1 MRTRN
6 LVAPFAAIAFT
17 VVGVLGVSSS
27 VGAATSVADG
37 AVVTGLGD
45 LRAAVSRSASTS
57 LPACRYADVK
67 TRFRSTAK
75 WAHTLVD
82 TERMVTRQYVP
93 PDLVSV
99 SDARINGS
107 GEVRDI
113 VIDDLHA
120 MTRAA
125 KLAGSPI
132 AVRSAYRSYQQ
143 QVDTFQYWVDQV
155 GYDKAKKTS
164 ARPGH
169 SEHQLGTT
177 IDFRSGDS
185 SKAPWD
191 YPDWA
196 KTAAGAWM
204 AQNAWKYGW
213 LMSYPKG
220 ETDISGYDYEPW
232 HYRYFGRGLAAK
244 IHDSGKVPRAYL
256 WAHFE
261 SQP

>member
-1 MRTRN
+1 MSTRHLAAPLTAVVVT
-6 LVAPFAAIAFT
+6 LVGALSIASPIAAASFAGT
-17 VVGVLGVSSS
+17 
-27 VGAATSVADG
+27 VGAAGRTSG
-37 AVVTGLGD
+37 TTH
-45 LRAAVSRSASTS
+45 ASVS

-75 WAHTLVD
+75 WSRTLLD
-82 TERMVTRQYVP
+82 TELKVTRRYVP

-99 SDARINGS
+99 SDARIKGP
-107 GEVRDI
+107 GEIREI
-113 VIDDLHA
+113 VIDDLRA
-120 MTRAA
+120 MARAA
-125 KLAGSPI
+125 RLAGSPI

-143 QVDTFQYWVDQV
+143 QKATFNMWVNEV
-155 GYDKAKKTS
+155 GYDEALRTS

-177 IDFRSGDS
+177 IDFRSGGS
-185 SKAPWD
+185 TKAPWD

-196 KTAAGAWM
+196 KTDAGAWM
-204 AQNAWKYGW
+204 KAHAWEYGW

-220 ETDISGYDYEPW
+220 KSDVSCYDYEPW
-232 HYRYFGRGLAAK
+232 HYRYYGRALAAK

-261 SQP
+261 SRP

>member
-1 MRTRN
+1 MRRRN
-6 LVAPFAAIAFT
+6 LVAPFAAVAFT
-17 VVGVLGVSSS
+17 LVGGLGISAP
-27 VGAATSVADG
+27 VGATSSLTAG
-37 AVVTGLGD
+37 SVVTG
-45 LRAAVSRSASTS
+45 RAGAPNPASTS

-75 WAHTLVD
+75 WSHTLVD
-82 TERMVTRQYVP
+82 TERMVTGKYVP
-93 PDLVSV
+93 PDLVAV
-99 SDARINGS
+99 SDAHIHGS
-107 GEVRDI
+107 GDVREI
-113 VIDDLHA
+113 VIDDLRA
-120 MTRAA
+120 MARAA
-125 KLAGSPI
+125 RDAGSSI

-143 QVDTFQYWVDQV
+143 QASTFQYWVDRG
-155 GYDKAKKTS
+155 GYQKALKTS
-164 ARPGH
+164 ARKGH

-196 KTAAGAWM
+196 KTAAGTWM

-213 LMSYPKG
+213 VMSYPKG
-220 ETDISGYDYEPW
+220 KTDISCYDYEPW
-232 HYRYFGRGLAAK
+232 HYRYYGRGLAAK

>member
-1 MRTRN
+1 
-6 LVAPFAAIAFT
+6 
-17 VVGVLGVSSS
+17 
-27 VGAATSVADG
+27 
-37 AVVTGLGD
+37 
-45 LRAAVSRSASTS
+45 
-57 LPACRYADVK
+57 
-67 TRFRSTAK
+67 
-75 WAHTLVD
+75 VD
-82 TERMVTRQYVP
+82 TERKVTNAYVP

-99 SDARINGS
+99 SNANIKGS
-107 GEVRDI
+107 GQVRNLA
-113 VIDDLHA
+113 IDDLRA
-120 MTRAA
+120 MARASR
-125 KLAGSPI
+125 LAGSPI

-143 QVDTFQYWVDQV
+143 QAAVFQMWVDQV
-155 GYDKAKKTS
+155 GYDKALRTS

-185 SKAPWD
+185 TKAPWD

-196 KTAAGAWM
+196 QTAAGSWM
-204 AQNAWKYGW
+204 VDNAWKYGW

-220 ETDISGYDYEPW
+220 KSSVSCYDYEPW
-232 HYRYFGRGLAAK
+232 HYRYYGRALAAK

>member
-6 LVAPFAAIAFT
+6 LVAPFAAAALT
-17 VVGVLGVSSS
+17 VIGALGMSSP
-27 VGAATSVADG
+27 VGAASSVIG
-37 AVVTGLGD
+37 AGV
-45 LRAAVSRSASTS
+45 RAGHGSPLEPASTP
-57 LPACRYADVK
+57 LPACHYQDIQ
-67 TRFRSTAK
+67 TRFQSTSD

-82 TERMVTRQYVP
+82 TNLKVTRDYVP

-99 SDARINGS
+99 SNAHISGS
-107 GEVRDI
+107 GQIRSI
-113 VIDDLHA
+113 AIDDLHA
-120 MTRAA
+120 MARAA
-125 KLAGSPI
+125 REAGSPI

-143 QVDTFQYWVDQV
+143 QVATFVYWVNLV
-155 GYDKAKKTS
+155 GYDKAKHTS

-177 IDFRSGDS
+177 IDFRSGGS

-196 KTAAGAWM
+196 TTKAGAWM
-204 AQNAWKYGW
+204 AANAWKYGW

-220 ETDISGYDYEPW
+220 KADVSCYSYEPW
-232 HYRYFGRGLAAK
+232 HYRYFGRALATK
-244 IHDSGKVPRAYL
+244 IHDSHKVPRGYL

-261 SQP
+261 SRP